1 MKSYAIE
8 NDMLKHSQTVL
19 ISSFKL
25 ENGTDITSLII
36 FCLELGLKCTKVY
49 RFFSVL
55 SSKKFQLFLQSVV
68 DVEEKEIKTLHQELS
83 RINVT
88 CR

>member
-8 NDMLKHSQTVL
+8 NDMLKHSQRVL

-25 ENGTDITSLII
+25 ENGTDITPLII
-36 FCLELGLKCTKVY
+36 FYLELGLKCTSVY

-55 SSKKFQLFLQSVV
+55 SSKIFQLFVQSVV
-68 DVEEKEIKTLHQELS
+68 DARREGDQNPSSGVEQNKC
-83 RINVT
+83 NM
-88 CR
+88 

>member
-8 NDMLKHSQTVL
+8 NDMLKHFQRVL

-25 ENGTDITSLII
+25 ENGTDITPLMI
-36 FCLELGLKCTKVY
+36 FYLELGLKCTKVY

-55 SSKKFQLFLQSVV
+55 SSKIFQLFVQSVV
-68 DVEEKEIKTLHQELS
+68 DARREGDQ
-83 RINVT
+83 NP
-88 CR
+88 